1 MSKNSLINNSQGIF
15 IESQYIIKKFANT
28 QVLNNLN
35 LTIYPGEF
43 VCVVGR
49 SGCGKSTFLR
59 LLAGLEKASFGEI
72 TLDGEKTNGV
82 HSDVRIMFQD
92 SRLLPWRTVI
102 ENVALGLPKESYELA
117 LEALKEVGLENKANE
132 WPANLS
138 GGQKQRVALARALV
152 HKPRLLLLDEPL
164 GALDAL
170 TRIEMQSLIE
180 RIWQEHKFTVLL
192 VTHDVSEAVIL
203 GDRVVLIE
211 EGKITLD
218 LEIKLPRPRERGTAQ
233 FAELEGNILSRVLG
247 TMYYI

>member
-1 MSKNSLINNSQGIF
+1 MSKNSLFNNSQGIF
-15 IESQYIIKKFANT
+15 IESQNINKKFTNT
-28 QVLNNLN
+28 QVLKDLN

-59 LLAGLEKASFGEI
+59 LLAGLEKASSGQI
-72 TLDGEKTNGV
+72 TLDGVVNEKV
-82 HSDVRIMFQD
+82 HSDTRIMFQD

-102 ENVALGLPKESYELA
+102 QNVALGLPKESYDLA
-117 LEALKEVGLENKANE
+117 LEALKEVGLENKAND

-138 GGQKQRVALARALV
+138 GGQKQRVALARTLV

-170 TRIEMQSLIE
+170 TRIEMQILIE

-211 EGKITLD
+211 EGKITLN

>member
-1 MSKNSLINNSQGIF
+1 MSSYLGFNNNQGIF
-15 IESQYIIKKFANT
+15 IESQNIIKKFGNI
-28 QVLNNLN
+28 QVLKDLN
-35 LTIYPGEF
+35 LTIHPGEF

-59 LLAGLEKASFGEI
+59 LLAGLEKASSGEI
-72 TLDGEKTNGV
+72 LLDGVRTNGV
-82 HSDVRIMFQD
+82 HSDIRIMFQD

-102 ENVALGLPKESYELA
+102 QNVALGLPKESYDLA
-117 LEALKEVGLENKANE
+117 LDALKEVGLSDKANE

-211 EGKITLD
+211 EGKITLNLD
-218 LEIKLPRPRERGTAQ
+218 INLPRQRERGTAQ
-233 FAELEGNILSRVLG
+233 FAELEGNILSRVMG

>member
-59 LLAGLEKASFGEI
+59 LLAGLEKASSGEI

-102 ENVALGLPKESYELA
+102 ENVALGLPKESYNLA
-117 LEALKEVGLENKANE
+117 FEALKEVGLENKANE

-218 LEIKLPRPRERGTAQ
+218 LDIKLPRQRERGTAQ